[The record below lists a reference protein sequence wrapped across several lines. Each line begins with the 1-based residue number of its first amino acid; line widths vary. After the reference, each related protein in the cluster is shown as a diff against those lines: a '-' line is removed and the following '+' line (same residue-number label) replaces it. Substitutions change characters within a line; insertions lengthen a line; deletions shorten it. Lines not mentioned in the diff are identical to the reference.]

1 MFYIRGDTSKKKKKE
16 SAVTLVALHTLFIHR
31 AVYSL
36 EVVSSGK
43 SPVWSMVYTSYFATG
58 STWQM

>member
-1 MFYIRGDTSKKKKKE
+1 MFYIRGDTSKKKE

-43 SPVWSMVYTSYFATG
+43 SPSNVWFILHTLRLVLRDK
-58 STWQM
+58 